1 MIINFTWTWKSKWT
15 DSETFLQW
23 SSGITNNNNLLYSV
37 YSIHSIDIYSY
48 SDVNMLTNNIP
59 AIINEYNS
67 MLRPLKIGEPDSLW
81 NLLSIVRDMYRKNDR
96 NALPLLEIITDE
108 MTNCVQV
115 RLLFL
120 SVTISSNVLINWE
133 FFNRLFYGGSRISL
147 DLMATVV
154 IR

>member
-1 MIINFTWTWKSKWT
+1 
-15 DSETFLQW
+15 
-23 SSGITNNNNLLYSV
+23 
-37 YSIHSIDIYSY
+37 
-48 SDVNMLTNNIP
+48 MLTNNIP

-115 RLLFL
+115 RLILYILL
-120 SVTISSNVLINWE
+120 SLHIL
-133 FFNRLFYGGSRISL
+133 
-147 DLMATVV
+147 
-154 IR
+154 